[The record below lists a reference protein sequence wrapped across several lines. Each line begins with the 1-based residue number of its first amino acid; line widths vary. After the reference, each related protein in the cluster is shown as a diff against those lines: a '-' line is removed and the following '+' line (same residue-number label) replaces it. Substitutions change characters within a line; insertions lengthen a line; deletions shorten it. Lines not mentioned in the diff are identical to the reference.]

1 MLRVAI
7 AGFGIVGKRRRTCID
22 LNSSMEVVAVCD
34 KTFESKGVFPDGV
47 RYYPNYQDLL
57 TEELDVLF
65 VCLTNDVNPDATI
78 AGLQSG
84 LHVFCEKPPGRNL
97 ADIKQ
102 VKSEQILLGNGSDEV
117 LDLIFRTFCEPGE
130 EEVLILPP
138 TYGMYSVLAKLNNI
152 IVKEVPLNK
161 NFEIEIDSVLEA
173 VNQKTKIIF
182 ICSPNNPSG
191 NAIPLDQIEQ
201 LLDRFKGILVV
212 DEAYIDFSE
221 QKSALSILDQY
232 PQLLVCQ
239 TFSKAYGLAG
249 IRLGMCYANPLI
261 IDYFNKI
268 KPPYNVNS
276 LTQSRALAQLETS
289 ESIQNQVI
297 SLISERKKL
306 EQELKQFDF
315 VSKIYPSD
323 ANFLLVVVDDA
334 NKRYDQFL
342 DAGVVLRNRSRL
354 QGCNNALRVTVGTPE
369 ENTNFI
375 KICKIID

>member
-1 MLRVAI
+1 MKQVSIEQLVRPIIKEIIPYRSARDEFEDFDAEKI
-7 AGFGIVGKRRRTCID
+7 FLDANENPFENGFNRYPDPLQRKLKRT
-22 LNSSMEVVAVCD
+22 
-34 KTFESKGVFPDGV
+34 
-47 RYYPNYQDLL
+47 
-57 TEELDVLF
+57 
-65 VCLTNDVNPDATI
+65 
-78 AGLQSG
+78 
-84 LHVFCEKPPGRNL
+84 L

-102 VKSEQILLGNGSDEV
+102 LKSEQILLGNGSDEV